1 MSNKLIYKL
10 FKQEFV
16 VNLQF
21 VYDKDVKK
29 FYGSQRCVEQLKQ
42 ALTSG
47 RIANTWLFVGP
58 TGVGKST
65 LAKLFSQSLV
75 CTNQADS
82 MQPCGLCS
90 SCKAITALDCQD
102 FVYLLPDRKDIT
114 TDYINRSEIASKA
127 YVYPTQLNKKIIF
140 FDHAHYLNPTS
151 ANQLLKLFEETPAST
166 LFILA
171 TDKPQKMLPT
181 ILSRSQKIQLYPMSD
196 EELIS
201 ISAEDPEFN
210 LLHPELK
217 KNLPILAQGR
227 YAIASKLY
235 ANPITGTKLLKTIDG
250 LRKMV
255 GQGFSASTWMI
266 TSEFADI
273 IKQWSDVSIAEEE
286 NIQRILKPNPAD
298 YPEFYKGRKD
308 DIKQYP
314 ISTERKKELARIAS
328 HQIID
333 WIILGLYRSQFSSDQ
348 IQICLQA
355 KEFVN
360 RNINILSV
368 LRYLTTALA
377 S

>member
-1 MSNKLIYKL
+1 ML

-16 VNLQF
+16 VKEHF
-21 VYDKDVKK
+21 GYDKGVKK

-42 ALTSG
+42 ALSSG

-65 LAKLFSQSLV
+65 LAKIFSQSLV
-75 CTNQADS
+75 CTNQS
-82 MQPCGLCS
+82 NTMQPCG
-90 SCKAITALDCQD
+90 SCTSCNAITALDCQD

-114 TDYINRSEIASKA
+114 TDYINRSEVASKA

-166 LFILA
+166 LFVLV

-181 ILSRSQKIQLYPMSD
+181 IISRSQKIQLYPMSD

-201 ISAEDPEFN
+201 ISSENPEYN
-210 LLHPELK
+210 LLHPDLK

-227 YAIASKLY
+227 YAFATKLY
-235 ANPITGTKLLKTIDG
+235 TNPVTGIKLLKTIDG
-250 LRKMV
+250 LRRLV
-255 GQGFSASTWMI
+255 GQGFSASNWMI
-266 TSEFADI
+266 TSEFNDI
-273 IKQWSDVSIAEEE
+273 IKLWSDISIAEEE
-286 NIQRILKPNPAD
+286 GIQRVLKPNPAD

-314 ISTERKKELARIAS
+314 ISTERKKELQRIAS

-333 WIILGLYRSQFSSDQ
+333 WIILALYRSHFSYNQ
-348 IQICLQA
+348 IQVCLQA
-355 KEFVN
+355 KEFIN
-360 RNINILSV
+360 RNINILTV
-368 LRYLTTALA
+368 LRFLTTALA